1 MRKRYSQQL
10 EILHSEMV
18 EMGELCEAAIK
29 YAVQGLL
36 SGNTELSDKAQQL
49 SHELDD
55 KERNIETLCLKM
67 ILQQQPVAG
76 DLRQISA
83 ALKMITDMERIG
95 DQAEDIG
102 EITKLNDISKWAKT
116 IPVDE
121 MSKVVMKMVTQS
133 VDAYVNKDVD
143 LAKKVIANDDM
154 ADNYFDEIKECLI
167 ERIGSDRESGEYA
180 IDLLMISK
188 YLERI
193 GDHATNIAEWVEY
206 SVTGIHKG
214 AADQLG
220 LI

>member
-18 EMGELCEAAIK
+18 EMGELCEASIK
-29 YAVQGLL
+29 YAMQGLL
-36 SGNTELSDKAQQL
+36 TGDLEQADRAKQL
-49 SHELDD
+49 SHELDE
-55 KERNIETLCLKM
+55 KERTIETLCLKM

-95 DQAEDIG
+95 DQAEDIA
-102 EITKLNDISKWAKT
+102 EISKLHDISKWAKT
-116 IPVDE
+116 IPVEE

-133 VDAYVNKDVD
+133 VDAYVNNDIS
-143 LAKKVIANDDM
+143 LAKEVIINDDM
-154 ADNYFDEIKECLI
+154 ADNYFNEIKECLI
-167 ERIGSDRESGEYA
+167 ERIGSDRGSGEYA

-214 AADQLG
+214 NPDQLG
-220 LI
+220 LL